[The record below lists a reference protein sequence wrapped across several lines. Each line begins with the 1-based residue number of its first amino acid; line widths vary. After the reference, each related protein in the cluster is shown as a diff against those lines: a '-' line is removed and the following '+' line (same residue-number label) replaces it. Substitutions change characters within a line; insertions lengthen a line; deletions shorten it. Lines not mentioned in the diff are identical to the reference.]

1 MRNGWTETT
10 LGEIAEVVMGRQLS
24 PSKKLGLRPTQ
35 YLRAAN
41 IGSWGI
47 SLDDVLEMDFTEDEE
62 VHFASRVG
70 DVLLVEGG
78 NEKSV
83 GCPAL
88 ISEREEGLCIQNTI
102 IRCRIKD
109 DVQVFPEFLFQVL
122 RNSFWLGKFSELCAG
137 TTIMHLGQK
146 RAQVFPLI
154 LPPLDEQKRI
164 VDLVSSVDSYI
175 AALQQ
180 QADAARA
187 ARNAVL
193 SELLSAGGEDWIETT
208 LGEVAELNPEA
219 TKNFPAD
226 QVIRYIDLASVSHET
241 GISQDLTEVKY
252 GDAPGR
258 ARRVVRVADVLVSTV
273 RPYLKGFA
281 LVPKDL
287 DGGVASTGFAVVR
300 AKPDKTLPGFIWA
313 FVGLEP
319 FVLHL
324 MDRATGSNYPAVRPE
339 DIASFK
345 LMLPPIAEQKRIVDL
360 VSSMDDM
367 IKTTHHAV
375 SNATRMRSGLLSDL
389 LSGKHEI
396 PESYDRLL
404 GAA

>member
-1 MRNGWTETT
+1 MLREFQFQLPT
-10 LGEIAEVVMGRQLS
+10 LI
-24 PSKKLGLRPTQ
+24 
-35 YLRAAN
+35 
-41 IGSWGI
+41 
-47 SLDDVLEMDFTEDEE
+47 
-62 VHFASRVG
+62 
-70 DVLLVEGG
+70 
-78 NEKSV
+78 
-83 GCPAL
+83 
-88 ISEREEGLCIQNTI
+88 
-102 IRCRIKD
+102 
-109 DVQVFPEFLFQVL
+109 
-122 RNSFWLGKFSELCAG
+122 
-137 TTIMHLGQK
+137 
-146 RAQVFPLI
+146 
-154 LPPLDEQKRI
+154 EQRRI
-164 VDLVSSVDSYI
+164 VDLIASVDSYI
-175 AALQQ
+175 FALQQ

-252 GDAPGR
+252 GHAPGR

-404 GAA
+404 GAT

>member
-1 MRNGWTETT
+1 MPDKWTTTT
-10 LGEIAEVVMGRQLS
+10 LGEVAEWYSGGTPKAGEPKFYHGGTIPWVVIADMANGEIRETETSITRDGLEQIGGRLAPVES
-24 PSKKLGLRPTQ
+24 TLVSMYATVG
-35 YLRAAN
+35 RAAITHIPVATN
-41 IGSWGI
+41 QAIAW
-47 SLDDVLEMDFTEDEE
+47 
-62 VHFASRVG
+62 
-70 DVLLVEGG
+70 
-78 NEKSV
+78 SV
-83 GCPAL
+83 VDQKRMIP
-88 ISEREEGLCIQNTI
+88 R
-102 IRCRIKD
+102 
-109 DVQVFPEFLFQVL
+109 FLFLIAQSLEKEIASAARGATQRNINRAML
-122 RNSFWLGKFSELCAG
+122 REFQFQLP
-137 TTIMHLGQK
+137 T
-146 RAQVFPLI
+146 LI
-154 LPPLDEQKRI
+154 EQRRI

-175 AALQQ
+175 FALQQ

-404 GAA
+404 GAT